1 MLISSPFNFKENTV
15 RLSAV
20 FTFLMLIC
28 LRARLF
34 GMHFV
39 MYVEEN
45 RQFLPRSSYSIY
57 FVLLWICGVLSN
69 EVREGNSNCYLQCFN
84 HSLKS
89 TDKYC
94 S

>member
-45 RQFLPRSSYSIY
+45 RQFLP
-57 FVLLWICGVLSN
+57 
-69 EVREGNSNCYLQCFN
+69 
-84 HSLKS
+84 K
-89 TDKYC
+89 K
-94 S
+94 